1 MQRGEIGKRLRN
13 LRKVR
18 GVSQEW
24 VARKVFVSRKTISK
38 YERGG
43 GIDADLA
50 DAVLRSLGAICVL
63 GTQLTD
69 EESRMVLEY
78 VKNLKAKKT
87 QKGERKHEGVNF

>member
-13 LRKVR
+13 LRKLR

-24 VARKVFVSRKTISK
+24 VARKVFVTRKTISK
-38 YERGG
+38 YELGG

-63 GTQLTD
+63 GIPLTD
-69 EESRMVLEY
+69 DESREVLKY
-78 VKNLKAKKT
+78 IKNLKRQKK
-87 QKGERKHEGVNF
+87 QRGERP

>member
-24 VARKVFVSRKTISK
+24 VARKVFVSRKTVSK
-38 YERGG
+38 YECGG

-50 DAVLRSLGAICVL
+50 DAVLRSLGAVCVL
-63 GTQLTD
+63 GAQLNE
-69 EESRMVLEY
+69 EESRMVLKYIESIKQKEKETISC
-78 VKNLKAKKT
+78 VKAA
-87 QKGERKHEGVNF
+87 F